1 MKYNLNLTENSR
13 LYANNYDE
21 NAVNQII
28 SIALE
33 NKNTEIRVMPDYHAG
48 KGCVIGTTFE
58 IKDKVNPYH
67 IGVDVGCGVSMYNLG
82 KIAIDLNS
90 IDKFIHENIPHG
102 NSVNL
107 HSKYNNEI
115 KGLEELAER
124 VNIDKDRLIK
134 SVGSL
139 GSGNHYIELGK
150 SIEGDVYISIHSGSR
165 MLGLK
170 VANYWNGIAKTSYNN
185 YRVNE
190 CKRIATTTED
200 KTQIQTKLK
209 EFKEN
214 YPSYLE
220 EYLSGENKEGY
231 LKDMLTAVE
240 YAKLNRLTILKTILN
255 YLNIKFNSV
264 NYFESIHNYIDESN
278 ILRKGAISAEL
289 GEKLVIPIN
298 MRDGVILGEGKGNKE
313 WNNSAP
319 HGAGRLF
326 SRSQA
331 KGDISLEDFK
341 ESMKYVYSTCV
352 NEHTL
357 DESPMAYKSL
367 EDILECVSDTITVID
382 IIKPIY
388 NFKSNK

>member
-1 MKYNLNLTENSR
+1 
-13 LYANNYDE
+13 
-21 NAVNQII
+21 
-28 SIALE
+28 
-33 NKNTEIRVMPDYHAG
+33 
-48 KGCVIGTTFE
+48 
-58 IKDKVNPYH
+58 
-67 IGVDVGCGVSMYNLG
+67 
-82 KIAIDLNS
+82 
-90 IDKFIHENIPHG
+90 
-102 NSVNL
+102 
-107 HSKYNNEI
+107 
-115 KGLEELAER
+115 
-124 VNIDKDRLIK
+124 
-134 SVGSL
+134 
-139 GSGNHYIELGK
+139 
-150 SIEGDVYISIHSGSR
+150 
-165 MLGLK
+165 
-170 VANYWNGIAKTSYNN
+170 
-185 YRVNE
+185 
-190 CKRIATTTED
+190 
-200 KTQIQTKLK
+200 
-209 EFKEN
+209 
-214 YPSYLE
+214 
-220 EYLSGENKEGY
+220 
-231 LKDMLTAVE
+231 MLTAVE